1 MGGVMKSET
10 TSGGTPPRKKIGRR
24 PLFKDGRQQITLSL
38 PTSVLLELEE
48 QAVRAGRTRT
58 EFTRELI
65 MTALENIKKEE
76 SGA

>member
-1 MGGVMKSET
+1 MYNQT
-10 TSGGTPPRKKIGRR
+10 APKKKAGRR
-24 PLFKDGRQQITLSL
+24 PLKEGQKLKTVAIVL
-38 PTSVLLELEE
+38 PESTIADLEE
-48 QAVRAGRTRT
+48 FSARAGRTRT